1 MFAAK
6 FHPRTE
12 KQRSSFEQE
21 RRMKRMGGRKQKRTE
36 IKGVWGSDPS
46 EFLTSISDINSLRCP
61 VSLEQTLSLSL
72 SGGGCLSPRV
82 LTNTDRIREFKL
94 FTVFGL

>member
-36 IKGVWGSDPS
+36 IKGVWGSNPS
-46 EFLTSISDINSLRCP
+46 EFLTSLSDIKFLKMPSI
-61 VSLEQTLSLSL
+61 S
-72 SGGGCLSPRV
+72 
-82 LTNTDRIREFKL
+82 
-94 FTVFGL
+94 